1 MTLAKALL
9 YFAREA
15 LVNLRRSWK
24 VSIIAVFTIAVS
36 LFIAGCFLI
45 VNENLGSIVAGWR
58 HQAKVIVYMSKGSS
72 EKDAHALARTIA
84 TQPFATQV
92 DVVTQAQAEERFRR
106 IFPALGDVLEEAGS
120 GTLPASIEI
129 HVDPNR
135 TQGAGFGTWLASL
148 RSKPGVAMVD
158 DDRDWIAELKAVL
171 AVLRGMGIVLGGVLV
186 AAAVFTIA
194 SVIRLTA
201 YLHRDEIAV
210 MRLVGATEFFIRG
223 PFYAEGFIE
232 GVIGGCLALVGLAA
246 GALALAKGSGATL
259 LDSVLASRF
268 LPWEWSLLLV
278 VFGAIAGLAG
288 SVLSLRRERVR
299 DSGI

>member
-1 MTLAKALL
+1 MTLAKALF

-58 HQAKVIVYMSKGSS
+58 QQAKVIVYMSKEGGES
-72 EKDAHALARTIA
+72 AARTLAKTIA
-84 TQPFATQV
+84 HQPFVDRV
-92 DVVTQAQAEERFRR
+92 DVVTGAQAAERFHR
-106 IFPALGDVLEEAGS
+106 IFPALGDVLDEAGS
-120 GTLPASIEI
+120 GTLPASVEV
-129 HVDPNR
+129 HVDPSR
-135 TQGAGFGTWLASL
+135 AQGEDFSAWLASL
-148 RSKPGVAMVD
+148 QTRPGVAMVD
-158 DDRDWIAELKAVL
+158 DDRDWISELKAVL

-186 AAAVFTIA
+186 TAAVFTIA

-232 GVIGGCLALVGLAA
+232 GVLGGCLALGGLAA
-246 GALALAKGSGATL
+246 GALALAKGSGAAL

-268 LPWEWSLLLV
+268 LPWQWCVLLV
-278 VFGAIAGLAG
+278 AFGALAGLAG
-288 SVLSLRRERVR
+288 SVLSVRRERVR

>member
-24 VSIIAVFTIAVS
+24 VSAIAVFTIAVS

-45 VNENLGSIVAGWR
+45 VNENLGSIVATWR
-58 HQAKVIVYMSKGSS
+58 QQAKVIIYMSKGSGTA
-72 EKDAHALARTIA
+72 EAQTLARTIA
-84 TQPFATQV
+84 AAPFV
-92 DVVTQAQAEERFRR
+92 DSVEIVTKAEAAERFRR
-106 IFPALGDVLEEAGS
+106 IFPALGDVLANAGAD
-120 GTLPASIEI
+120 TLPASVEI

-135 TQGAGFGTWLASL
+135 AQGADFDTWLAGL
-148 RSKPGVAMVD
+148 GSKPGVAMVD
-158 DDRDWIAELKAVL
+158 DDRDWISELKAVL

-232 GVIGGCLALVGLAA
+232 GIVGGCAALAGLAA
-246 GALALAKGSGATL
+246 GALAVAKGSSTAL
-259 LDSVLASRF
+259 LDSVLASHF
-268 LPWEWSLLLV
+268 LSWQWCLLLV
-278 VFGAIAGLAG
+278 VFGALAGLAG
-288 SVLSLRRERVR
+288 SILSLHRERVR

>member
-24 VSIIAVFTIAVS
+24 VSFLAVFTIAVS

-45 VNENLGSIVAGWR
+45 INENLGSIVAGWR
-58 HQAKVIVYMSKGSS
+58 KQAKVIVYLSKDGGAADTQKL
-72 EKDAHALARTIA
+72 EREIAAR
-84 TQPFATQV
+84 PFV
-92 DVVTQAQAEERFRR
+92 DSVEVVTQGEAAARFRR
-106 IFPALGDVLEEAGS
+106 IFPALGDVLEEAGG
-120 GTLPASIEI
+120 GTLPASVEV
-129 HVDPNR
+129 HVDPALA
-135 TQGAGFGTWLASL
+135 QGAEFADWLSSL
-148 RSKPGVAMVD
+148 KARPGVAMVD
-158 DDRDWIAELKAVL
+158 DDRDWISELKAVL
-171 AVLRGMGIVLGGVLV
+171 AVLRGMGLVLGGVLV

-232 GVIGGCLALVGLAA
+232 GILGGCLALAGLAA
-246 GALALAKGSGATL
+246 GSLALAKGSGAAL
-259 LDSVLASRF
+259 
-268 LPWEWSLLLV
+268 
-278 VFGAIAGLAG
+278 
-288 SVLSLRRERVR
+288 
-299 DSGI
+299 